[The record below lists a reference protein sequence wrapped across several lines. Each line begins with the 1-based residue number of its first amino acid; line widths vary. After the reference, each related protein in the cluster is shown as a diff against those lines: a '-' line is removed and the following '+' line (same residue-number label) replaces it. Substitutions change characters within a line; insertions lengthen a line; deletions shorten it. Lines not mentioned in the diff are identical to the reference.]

1 MGEIVKNIRLLGS
14 SAIFACLIALS
25 ACGGGSGSTSE
36 PVIVAP
42 PPPPPAAPVLE
53 TFSLLKENN
62 PELEGDIEFVL
73 EGDTFSARSPTD
85 LSVVSLT
92 PTFSFTG
99 TEVSVD
105 GAQQTSGESSQ
116 DFTPILTYTV
126 TNESG
131 TTKSYQVD
139 LTRFTG
145 LPIIYLTTETP
156 VVSKEDYVNGTF
168 RLEGGREYDS
178 VDEMAMEIRGRG
190 NSTWFVHP
198 KKPYQMKLES
208 KRDLFGMLEDKKWL
222 FLAEYSDKTLV
233 RNHLAFALGHRTTL
247 TWTPS
252 GHFAEVFVNGEHDG
266 FYHIS
271 EKVEDGSNRVD
282 IGDTG
287 FLLEIDQ
294 PNRLDPDDVSFQT
307 PTYLINIK
315 EPGLAYSDPEFA
327 QVRQHINEFETVLF
341 SSEFAD
347 PTNGYRAYADVDSFI
362 DWFLVNEIA
371 KNVDAKWYSSI
382 FFHWIPGEKIRMG
395 PIWDFDLG
403 FGNVDYADATY
414 PEGWWVRWNTWID
427 RMLEDPYFA
436 QQVKERYADI
446 DAQRPEIKA
455 DIDAWAEHLSLS
467 QAENDS
473 IWQTI
478 GTYVWPNPVVY
489 DTYEEEVDH
498 LVDWLDTRM
507 DWLAEAIDGL

>member
-1 MGEIVKNIRLLGS
+1 MLLNS
-14 SAIFACLIALS
+14 
-25 ACGGGSGSTSE
+25 CGGGSSSTPE
-36 PVIVAP
+36 PITVTP
-42 PPPPPAAPVLE
+42 DPPADPVLE
-53 TFSLLKENN
+53 SFALLKEDN
-62 PELEGDIEFVL
+62 PELTDDIEFAL
-73 EGDTFSARSPTD
+73 EAGIFSARTTSD
-85 LSVVSLT
+85 LSVESMI

-99 TEVSVD
+99 TEVSVG
-105 GAQQTSGESSQ
+105 GAPQTSGTTSQ
-116 DFTPILTYTV
+116 DFTPIVTYTV
-126 TNESG
+126 TNEAG
-131 TTKSYQVD
+131 TTQDYQVD

-145 LPIIYLTTETP
+145 LPIIYLTTETAI
-156 VVSKEDYVNGTF
+156 VSKEDYVNGTF
-168 RLEGGREYDS
+168 RLKGGRDYDS
-178 VDEMAMEIRGRG
+178 VGEMAMEIRGRG
-190 NSTWFVHP
+190 NSTWAHP

-222 FLAEYSDKTLV
+222 FLAEYSDKTVL
-233 RNHLAFALGHRTTL
+233 RNHLAFALGHRTEL
-247 TWTPS
+247 AWTPT

-266 FYHIS
+266 VYHIT

-294 PNRLDPDDVSFQT
+294 PDRLDPDDVSFRT
-307 PTYLINIK
+307 DTYLINIK
-315 EPGLAYSDPEFA
+315 EPGLEYSDPEYA
-327 QVRQHINEFETVLF
+327 QVRQHINEFETILF
-341 SSEFAD
+341 SNEFAD

-371 KNVDAKWYSSI
+371 KNVDAMWYSSI
-382 FFHWIPGEKIRMG
+382 FFHWVPGEKIRMG

-427 RMLEDPYFA
+427 RMLEDPYFV
-436 QQVKERYADI
+436 QRVKDRYADI
-446 DAQRPEIKA
+446 NAQRPEIK
-455 DIDAWAEHLSLS
+455 DEINAWSDRLSLS

-489 DTYEEEVDH
+489 DTYDEEVEH
-498 LVDWLDTRM
+498 LINWLDTRM
-507 DWLAEAIDGL
+507 DWLAGAIDEL